1 MPSEPQSLRRLRMKE
16 KKRKVGRPKL
26 PKTQV
31 KHVVAIR
38 LTNAEKREYERMAER
53 AGLGLSDW
61 IRQMDMNQINLR
73 LHEKS
78 CFIQNAQV
86 NKKGRFVYLVQPWDV
101 AMFQEDIVAILS
113 GTATLEQI
121 IARNRGADLADPW

>member
-1 MPSEPQSLRRLRMKE
+1 MLSKPRFAHRQRMKE
-16 KKRKVGRPKL
+16 KKRKAGRPKL
-26 PKTQV
+26 PKAQV
-31 KHVVAIR
+31 KNVVAIR
-38 LTNAEKREYERMAER
+38 LTDAEKREYERMAELG
-53 AGLGLSDW
+53 GLGLSDW

-73 LHEKS
+73 LHEKG

-113 GTATLEQI
+113 GTATREQV
-121 IARNRGADLADPW
+121 IARNKGAD

>member
-1 MPSEPQSLRRLRMKE
+1 MKE
-16 KKRKVGRPKL
+16 KKRKVGRPRL

-31 KHVVAIR
+31 KNVVAIR
-38 LTNAEKREYERMAER
+38 LADAEKREYEAGAEL
-53 AGLGLSDW
+53 AGIGLSDW
-61 IRQMDMNQINLR
+61 IRHMDITQVNR
-73 LHEKS
+73 SLHEIGCS
-78 CFIQNAQV
+78 IQDAKP
-86 NKKGRFVYLVQPWDV
+86 NKKGRFVFLVQPWDV